1 MRDHSRLARRCLVS
15 AGWVFAILVA
25 DILGAKIQ
33 VVLGASIPVHLG
45 DTGQFII
52 LLLAVSLF
60 VIGAILQEKQ
70 ADREQAVQRN
80 QTNEPPRSDRD

>member
-1 MRDHSRLARRCLVS
+1 MRDHSRQARRCLVS

-25 DILGAKIQ
+25 DVLIAKIQ
-33 VVLGASIPVHLG
+33 VVMGASIPVHIG

-70 ADREQAVQRN
+70 ADSEQAEQRN
-80 QTNEPPRSDRD
+80 QTSEPSRSDRG